1 MNVTMNWNKRI
12 NILWIWLR
20 SIKHKRKLN
29 LLREWQQNTFYFCVW
44 SKRGFWIT
52 VNCITDFIWNIHDP
66 LKATLGDFSDSRN
79 LFRRFEKLS
88 EFKASDNIE
97 IVSMNSSSFKHIPAW
112 INGTPTPINYNVDI
126 YYIFDV
132 DTFKSSYGASLM
144 TEIFWFDD
152 RYSWNASEFSGPSK
166 RFFTYISRT

>member
-1 MNVTMNWNKRI
+1 MTKIYILFLCLIQARFLNKF
-12 NILWIWLR
+12 LFDLE
-20 SIKHKRKLN
+20 SLD
-29 LLREWQQNTFYFCVW
+29 Y
-44 SKRGFWIT
+44 
-52 VNCITDFIWNIHDP
+52 ITDFICNIHDP
-66 LKATLGDFSDSRN
+66 LKATLGDSSDSRT

-97 IVSMNSSSFKHIPAW
+97 ILSINSSPFKHIPAW

-152 RYSWNASEFSGPSK
+152 RYSWNASEFSGQSNDSSP
-166 RFFTYISRT
+166 I